1 MVDIVQLVNN
11 DPLTELLESM
21 PFNIAITKTCM
32 AFL

>member
-21 PFNIAITKTCM
+21 PAERGFSQ
-32 AFL
+32 F

>member
-21 PFNIAITKTCM
+21 SAERGFSQ
-32 AFL
+32 F